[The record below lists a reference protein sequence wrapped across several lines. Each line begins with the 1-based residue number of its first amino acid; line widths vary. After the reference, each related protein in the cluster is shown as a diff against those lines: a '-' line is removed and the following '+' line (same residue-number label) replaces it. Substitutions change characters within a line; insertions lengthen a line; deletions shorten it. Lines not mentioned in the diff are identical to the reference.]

1 MKEKKV
7 LVLHGPNLN
16 MLGIREPEFYG
27 IVTLESINQE
37 LIKRGKQGGLSVEC
51 FQSNQEGLLVEKLQ
65 EAFNKFDYIII
76 NAAAF
81 THYSIG
87 IRDAIKEVAIPTI
100 EVHMSNID
108 AREEFRK
115 HSVIA
120 DVVVGRISGFGAN
133 SYFLA
138 LEAVKGMIKVDD

>member
-16 MLGIREPEFYG
+16 MLGVREPEYYG

-37 LIKRGKQGGLSVEC
+37 LIKRGKKGNLVVEC
-51 FQSNQEGLLVEKLQ
+51 LQSNQESLLVEKIQ
-65 EAFNKFDYIII
+65 TAIDEFDYIII

-81 THYSIG
+81 THYSIA
-87 IRDAIKEVAIPTI
+87 IRDAIKAVAIPTI

-138 LEAVKGMIKVDD
+138 LEAVKGMIKADD

>member
-1 MKEKKV
+1 MKEKKI

-16 MLGIREPEFYG
+16 MLGVREPEYYG
-27 IVTLESINQE
+27 MLTLEAINQE
-37 LIKRGKQGGLSVEC
+37 LIKRGKQDNLAIEC
-51 FQSNQEGLLVEKLQ
+51 FQSNQEGLLVEKIQ
-65 EAFNKFDYIII
+65 KTINEFDYIII

-81 THYSIG
+81 THYSIA
-87 IRDAIKEVAIPTI
+87 IRDAIKAVAVPTI
-100 EVHMSNID
+100 EVHMSNVD

-120 DVVVGRISGFGAN
+120 DIVVGRISGFGAN

-138 LEAVKGMIKVDD
+138 LEAVKGMIRADG